1 METFVGSAHRHG
13 RKVKIMRSGRHTQP
27 SQVEKVAE
35 KAGKAA
41 PVMAIS
47 AGALVAVPHG
57 HAVTTVKHGTVA
69 EAVTTA
75 KTQHDSPAGTASA
88 AQAIASAKVS
98 HTGSTSL
105 DAARQSQA
113 HTAKAADAAVAGHD
127 YTVRSG
133 DTLSAI
139 ASQAYGKA
147 SDWQQLYHAN
157 KSTIS
162 DPNEI
167 FVNQV
172 VKIPASTTTA
182 TTTAKVT
189 QAGYQA
195 RHAKAAR
202 MSASQAHAAHLAHV
216 AHETRE
222 AQAAQAAHE
231 AHLAHLNH
239 LNHRAGAAQSE
250 SAAANA
256 AHEAHLAHLAHLNH
270 SSGHASSS
278 SSSSSSHSSSA
289 STVSETSHSAPVAS
303 HGIYSCSALESLW
316 EEAGGSSGTAFMAAE
331 IATAESGGNPNAV
344 SPTDDFGLWQ
354 INGSHGSMAT
364 LDPLGNA
371 RAAISISDGGHDW
384 GAWTTYTSGAYSGR
398 C

>member
-1 METFVGSAHRHG
+1 MGAAHRHS

-57 HAVTTVKHGTVA
+57 HAVAPVKHGTVA

-75 KTQHDSPAGTASA
+75 KTQSGSA
-88 AQAIASAKVS
+88 VSESQTIALARVTQANSI
-98 HTGSTSL
+98 SL
-105 DAARQSQA
+105 
-113 HTAKAADAAVAGHD
+113 
-127 YTVRSG
+127 
-133 DTLSAI
+133 
-139 ASQAYGKA
+139 
-147 SDWQQLYHAN
+147 N
-157 KSTIS
+157 
-162 DPNEI
+162 
-167 FVNQV
+167 
-172 VKIPASTTTA
+172 A
-182 TTTAKVT
+182 TTTS
-189 QAGYQA
+189 YQA
-195 RHAKAAR
+195 KHAGATQD
-202 MSASQAHAAHLAHV
+202 SASQAHVAHLAHV
-216 AHETRE
+216 AHQAHMARVTRV
-222 AQAAQAAHE
+222 AQAAAQAPAAHLAHE
-231 AHLAHLNH
+231 AHLAHQSQAGSEARAVH
-239 LNHRAGAAQSE
+239 L
-250 SAAANA
+250 
-256 AHEAHLAHLAHLNH
+256 AHLAHLAHLNH
-270 SSGHASSS
+270 SAGHT
-278 SSSSSSHSSSA
+278 SSSSSHHSSA
-289 STVSETSHSAPVAS
+289 STVSEVSHSVPVAS
-303 HGIYSCSALESLW
+303 HGHYSCPALESLW

-371 RAAISISDGGHDW
+371 EAAISISNDGHSW

>member
-1 METFVGSAHRHG
+1 MGSAHRHG

-57 HAVTTVKHGTVA
+57 HAVTTVKHATVA

-75 KTQHDSPAGTASA
+75 KTQQAGEVSA
-88 AQAIASAKVS
+88 TQAIAIAKVAQAN
-98 HTGSTSL
+98 STSL
-105 DAARQSQA
+105 N
-113 HTAKAADAAVAGHD
+113 AV
-127 YTVRSG
+127 
-133 DTLSAI
+133 
-139 ASQAYGKA
+139 
-147 SDWQQLYHAN
+147 
-157 KSTIS
+157 
-162 DPNEI
+162 
-167 FVNQV
+167 
-172 VKIPASTTTA
+172 TTS
-182 TTTAKVT
+182 
-189 QAGYQA
+189 YQA
-195 RHAKAAR
+195 RHAKPVR
-202 MSASQAHAAHLAHV
+202 TSASQAHAVHLAHQAHA
-216 AHETRE
+216 AHEAHATRE

-239 LNHRAGAAQSE
+239 LNHRVGETQASG
-250 SAAANA
+250 A

-278 SSSSSSHSSSA
+278 HT
-289 STVSETSHSAPVAS
+289 STTAVETSHTTPTTS
-303 HGIYSCSALESLW
+303 HGHYSCSALESLW

-371 RAAISISDGGHDW
+371 RAAISISDGGHNW

>member
-1 METFVGSAHRHG
+1 MGAAHRHS

-57 HAVTTVKHGTVA
+57 HAVAPVKHGTVA

-75 KTQHDSPAGTASA
+75 RTQSGSA
-88 AQAIASAKVS
+88 VSESQTIALAKVTHANS
-98 HTGSTSL
+98 ISLNATTTSYE
-105 DAARQSQA
+105 AKHARATETSASQA
-113 HTAKAADAAVAGHD
+113 HVAHVAHVAHQAHMAREAQAAA
-127 YTVRSG
+127 
-133 DTLSAI
+133 
-139 ASQAYGKA
+139 
-147 SDWQQLYHAN
+147 
-157 KSTIS
+157 
-162 DPNEI
+162 
-167 FVNQV
+167 
-172 VKIPASTTTA
+172 
-182 TTTAKVT
+182 
-189 QAGYQA
+189 
-195 RHAKAAR
+195 
-202 MSASQAHAAHLAHV
+202 QAHAAHLAH
-216 AHETRE
+216 
-222 AQAAQAAHE
+222 E
-231 AHLAHLNH
+231 AHLAH
-239 LNHRAGAAQSE
+239 RSQAG
-250 SAAANA
+250 SAAEA
-256 AHEAHLAHLAHLNH
+256 AHLAHLAHLAHVNH
-270 SSGHASSS
+270 SAGHT
-278 SSSSSSHSSSA
+278 SSSSSHHSSA
-289 STVSETSHSAPVAS
+289 STVSDVSHSAPVAS
-303 HGIYSCSALESLW
+303 HGHYSCSALESLW

-371 RAAISISDGGHDW
+371 KAAISISNDGHSW

>member
-1 METFVGSAHRHG
+1 MENFVGAARRHS

-57 HAVTTVKHGTVA
+57 HAVAPAKHGTVA

-75 KTQHDSPAGTASA
+75 KTQSGSGVSAVQEIAIAKLAHANAISPSAVTASY
-88 AQAIASAKVS
+88 QAKHAKAGQNSA
-98 HTGSTSL
+98 
-105 DAARQSQA
+105 SQA
-113 HTAKAADAAVAGHD
+113 HVAHLAHVTHLAHVARERQAANA
-127 YTVRSG
+127 
-133 DTLSAI
+133 
-139 ASQAYGKA
+139 
-147 SDWQQLYHAN
+147 
-157 KSTIS
+157 
-162 DPNEI
+162 
-167 FVNQV
+167 
-172 VKIPASTTTA
+172 
-182 TTTAKVT
+182 
-189 QAGYQA
+189 
-195 RHAKAAR
+195 
-202 MSASQAHAAHLAHV
+202 AHAAHLAHLNHV
-216 AHETRE
+216 SHEHQSAGE
-222 AQAAQAAHE
+222 ARAAHL

-239 LNHRAGAAQSE
+239 LNHSAGPT
-250 SAAANA
+250 
-256 AHEAHLAHLAHLNH
+256 
-270 SSGHASSS
+270 
-278 SSSSSSHSSSA
+278 SSSSSHSSSA
-289 STVSETSHSAPVAS
+289 STVSEVSHSAPATSHSAPATS

-371 RAAISISDGGHDW
+371 RAAVSISNGGSSW

>member
-1 METFVGSAHRHG
+1 VGSAHRHG

-75 KTQHDSPAGTASA
+75 KTQQAGEVSA
-88 AQAIASAKVS
+88 TQAIAIAKVA
-98 HTGSTSL
+98 HADSTSL
-105 DAARQSQA
+105 N
-113 HTAKAADAAVAGHD
+113 AV
-127 YTVRSG
+127 
-133 DTLSAI
+133 
-139 ASQAYGKA
+139 
-147 SDWQQLYHAN
+147 
-157 KSTIS
+157 
-162 DPNEI
+162 
-167 FVNQV
+167 
-172 VKIPASTTTA
+172 TTS
-182 TTTAKVT
+182 
-189 QAGYQA
+189 YQA
-195 RHAKAAR
+195 KHAKPVR
-202 MSASQAHAAHLAHV
+202 NNDSQAHAVHLAHQAHV
-216 AHETRE
+216 AHEAHAAKE
-222 AQAAQAAHE
+222 AQAARAAHE

-239 LNHRAGAAQSE
+239 LNHSVIETQSASQAHAAHLAHLAHLNRSAGEAQAS
-250 SAAANA
+250 SA

-270 SSGHASSS
+270 SSGHASSA
-278 SSSSSSHSSSA
+278 SHT
-289 STVSETSHSAPVAS
+289 STTAVETAHTTPTTSHGS
-303 HGIYSCSALESLW
+303 YSCSALESLW

>member
-1 METFVGSAHRHG
+1 MESFVGSAHRHG
-13 RKVKIMRSGRHTQP
+13 RKVKLMRSGRHTQP

-57 HAVTTVKHGTVA
+57 HAVAPAKHTTTA

-75 KTQHDSPAGTASA
+75 KTQHDTSVSAVSVSQALATAKA
-88 AQAIASAKVS
+88 THASS
-98 HTGSTSL
+98 ISL
-105 DAARQSQA
+105 DAARQNQAHVAKAA
-113 HTAKAADAAVAGHD
+113 HTAQAGHD

-133 DTLSAI
+133 DTLSRI

-147 SDWQQLYHAN
+147 GDWQWLYHEN
-157 KSTIS
+157 SPKVS

-167 FVNQV
+167 YPDQV
-172 VKIPASTTTA
+172 LKVPADPPANYTLPSTTSS
-182 TTTAKVT
+182 
-189 QAGYQA
+189 AGYQA
-195 RHAKAAR
+195 RHAKPVR
-202 MSASQAHAAHLAHV
+202 SSASEV
-216 AHETRE
+216 
-222 AQAAQAAHE
+222 
-231 AHLAHLNH
+231 
-239 LNHRAGAAQSE
+239 
-250 SAAANA
+250 
-256 AHEAHLAHLAHLNH
+256 
-270 SSGHASSS
+270 SS
-278 SSSSSSHSSSA
+278 SSSSSSHRGSSA
-289 STVSETSHSAPVAS
+289 TVSDVSHSAPATS
-303 HGIYSCSALESLW
+303 HGAYSCSGLEGLW

-331 IATAESGGNPNAV
+331 IAMAESGGNPNAV

-371 RAAISISDGGHDW
+371 RAAVSISGGGSSW
-384 GAWTTYTSGAYSGR
+384 GAWTTYTTGAYAGR